1 MHKAGPGRE
10 GAFHWPE
17 LRSFWEF
24 KVKDDTVGTSTPTV
38 EAPATNPAN
47 ANSKQRAEPKAP
59 TRESLPRSGKAI
71 SNPEAVSAGNK
82 RPSEDP
88 GSLGLPPKRLRTE
101 NVDPKIQCAS
111 YALELL
117 SNGGLRNHVIA
128 VLVSRNSLELL
139 YYDRSLV
146 LKSQP
151 LDFTED
157 TTSFLAILFGFGNL
171 TPTQWG
177 DPASTLLKAPTVA
190 TFSDDYKAM
199 YFGYVLTLSEGWQ
212 LQLGNV
218 IFRAHGIIGR
228 GTVVVGAKV
237 VASPLPNFVSKR
249 VVVKWS
255 WVATTRKEEG
265 YIVKKAVEY
274 ADANRPSMRH
284 HLPNIYHYQELP
296 EQTPQCQ
303 KFLLANF
310 KDAYEERVLRIVV
323 QEELHP
329 ITDLTDATEL
339 AEAFKQIFEC
349 YRWLYEGPK
358 IMHRDVSISNLMF
371 QRIDGKLY
379 GILNDFDL
387 AAFHDGSVPSTSKQ
401 RTGTKPYMASD
412 LLTHPPPKHYYRHDL
427 ESFLYVLAFLTCDIR
442 APNSTLG
449 TWIDLGMA
457 ALQDAKGF
465 LLASKGFPPQKPA
478 FEGFDFWITLLRR
491 LFSEGISKRTRHKD
505 DDFFA
510 RRTGA
515 LPPLDFDHET
525 LGGCVT
531 FATFAAV
538 LENPLLQ
545 PA

>member
-1 MHKAGPGRE
+1 
-10 GAFHWPE
+10 
-17 LRSFWEF
+17 
-24 KVKDDTVGTSTPTV
+24 
-38 EAPATNPAN
+38 
-47 ANSKQRAEPKAP
+47 
-59 TRESLPRSGKAI
+59 
-71 SNPEAVSAGNK
+71 
-82 RPSEDP
+82 
-88 GSLGLPPKRLRTE
+88 
-101 NVDPKIQCAS
+101 
-111 YALELL
+111 
-117 SNGGLRNHVIA
+117 
-128 VLVSRNSLELL
+128 
-139 YYDRSLV
+139 
-146 LKSQP
+146 
-151 LDFTED
+151 
-157 TTSFLAILFGFGNL
+157 
-171 TPTQWG
+171 
-177 DPASTLLKAPTVA
+177 
-190 TFSDDYKAM
+190 M

-228 GTVVVGAKV
+228 GTVVVGAKT
-237 VASPLPNFVSKR
+237 VASPLPNLVGKS

-310 KDAYEERVLRIVV
+310 EDAYEERVLRIVV

-339 AEAFKQIFEC
+339 AEAFKQIFEGALAFSSSSLRPYLADSV

-358 IMHRDVSISNLMF
+358 IMQRDVSISNLMF

-379 GILNDFDL
+379 GVLNDFDL

-401 RTGTKPYMASD
+401 RTGTKPYMARD

-427 ESFLYVLAFLTCDIR
+427 ESFLYVLAFLTCDIY
-442 APNSTLG
+442 APKSTLG

-457 ALQDAKGF
+457 D
-465 LLASKGFPPQKPA
+465 LLAAKSNVLAIDGFPPQKSA
-478 FEGFDFWITLLRR
+478 FEDLAVWIRLLCR
-491 LFSEGISKRTRHKD
+491 LFTEGMSKRKAHLD
-505 DDFFA
+505 DEFFA
-510 RRTGA
+510 RRRGA
-515 LPPLDFDHET
+515 PPPDFDHET

-538 LENPLLQ
+538 LENPFLQ

>member
-1 MHKAGPGRE
+1 MADLFNHLFKPWTTKKSAAHGDLTLSCRVEE
-10 GAFHWPE
+10 GEKIRHHNQ
-17 LRSFWEF
+17 LNQ
-24 KVKDDTVGTSTPTV
+24 
-38 EAPATNPAN
+38 TN
-47 ANSKQRAEPKAP
+47 
-59 TRESLPRSGKAI
+59 
-71 SNPEAVSAGNK
+71 
-82 RPSEDP
+82 
-88 GSLGLPPKRLRTE
+88 TE

-117 SNGGLRNHVIA
+117 SNGGLRSHVIA

-237 VASPLPNFVSKR
+237 VASPLPDFVGKR

-329 ITDLTDATEL
+329 ITDLTDVTEL

-349 YRWLYEGPK
+349 YHWLYEGPK

-371 QRIDGKLY
+371 QRIEGKLY
-379 GILNDFDL
+379 GVLNDFDL
-387 AAFHDGSVPSTSKQ
+387 ATFHDGSVASTSKQ
-401 RTGTKPYMASD
+401 RTGTKPFMARD
-412 LLTHPPPKHYYRHDL
+412 LLEHPPPRHFYRHDL
-427 ESFLYVLAFLTCDIR
+427 ESFLYVLAFLTCDTS
-442 APNSTLG
+442 APGSTLG

-457 ALQDAKGF
+457 ALQGAKADV
-465 LLASKGFPPQKPA
+465 LTIKGFPPQKQH
-478 FEGFDFWITLLRR
+478 FQRFGIWIIAISTL
-491 LFSEGISKRTRHKD
+491 F
-505 DDFFA
+505 
-510 RRTGA
+510 RTGFNNRSSHRA
-515 LPPLDFDHET
+515 DVELAKLIGGSSPPSFDDVT
-525 LGGCVT
+525 LGDSVT
-531 FATFAAV
+531 FDKFAAI
-538 LENPLLQ
+538 LKAPIIQ
-545 PA
+545 S